1 MQKREEKIIQLEE
14 ELKSKIL
21 EVSRQ
26 LTSKEEEILNIKKK
40 FKEERVLLENDKKRL
55 TKELTDY

>member
-1 MQKREEKIIQLEE
+1 M
-14 ELKSKIL
+14 

-40 FKEERVLLENDKKRL
+40 FKEERVVLESDKKRL
-55 TKELTDY
+55 NKELSDY